1 MKHWNKVLL
10 FTVATVLAAVFISC
24 KPVTG
29 DTQGGGGITHQE
41 EAIHQE
47 MGSIYQGLLLN
58 L

>member
-29 DTQGGGGITHQE
+29 DTQGGGGRIIRQ
-41 EAIHQE
+41 QD
-47 MGSIYQGLLLN
+47 LLLN

>member
-1 MKHWNKVLL
+1 MKRWNKVLL

-29 DTQGGGGITHQE
+29 GTQGGGITHQE

-47 MGSIYQGLLLN
+47 MGSIYQDLLLN

>member
-29 DTQGGGGITHQE
+29 GTQGGGE
-41 EAIHQE
+41 
-47 MGSIYQGLLLN
+47 
-58 L
+58 

>member
-29 DTQGGGGITHQE
+29 GTQGGGGRKIRR
-41 EAIHQE
+41 
-47 MGSIYQGLLLN
+47 
-58 L
+58 

>member
-29 DTQGGGGITHQE
+29 GTQGGGRIIRRQD
-41 EAIHQE
+41 
-47 MGSIYQGLLLN
+47 LLLN

>member
-29 DTQGGGGITHQE
+29 GTQGGGAEKSAGRT
-41 EAIHQE
+41 
-47 MGSIYQGLLLN
+47 YC
-58 L
+58 